1 MTRFVHRLGRG
12 NTGLSQSYAPREID
26 IQVTLFVT
34 PALPKIH
41 VPSQVQILQLEPAK
55 SLMWLKVI
63 LTPFPRF

>member
-1 MTRFVHRLGRG
+1 
-12 NTGLSQSYAPREID
+12 
-26 IQVTLFVT
+26 VTLFVT

-41 VPSQVQILQLEPAK
+41 VPSQVQILRLEPAK